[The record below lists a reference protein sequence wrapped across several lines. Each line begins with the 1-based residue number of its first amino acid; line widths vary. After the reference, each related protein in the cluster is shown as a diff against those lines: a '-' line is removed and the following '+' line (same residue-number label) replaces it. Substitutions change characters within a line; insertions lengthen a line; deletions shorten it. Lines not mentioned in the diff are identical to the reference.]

1 MSPQRRP
8 PRLGQFI
15 VLFALLLALGVTFV
29 VIHVAIGDGGDGGT
43 HRSHRARPQMTK
55 HAPSKPRG
63 RGSQRTRRSADTA
76 VRWRRSR
83 ALGIPSAGALVR
95 GVRLPAGGRHF
106 ATWDPVLRRSPNRPW
121 RRHGTDALVRVVLDV
136 VRSYSAAHPRAL
148 PALVGDLSRP
158 RGGDFGRRFG
168 IIGHSTHQNGLDVD
182 IYYPR
187 LDRRPRPPTV
197 PSQVDRALAQDL
209 VDRFVRAGAA
219 LVLVGPNVRLTGP
232 ASVVKPF
239 PNHDNHLHARI
250 PNPDR
255 RT

>member
-1 MSPQRRP
+1 M
-8 PRLGQFI
+8 
-15 VLFALLLALGVTFV
+15 
-29 VIHVAIGDGGDGGT
+29 
-43 HRSHRARPQMTK
+43 
-55 HAPSKPRG
+55 
-63 RGSQRTRRSADTA
+63 
-76 VRWRRSR
+76 
-83 ALGIPSAGALVR
+83 PSAGALVR
-95 GVRLPAGGRHF
+95 GVRLPAAGRHF

-182 IYYPR
+182 VYYPR

-197 PSQVDRALAQDL
+197 PWQVDRALAQDL

-219 LVLVGPNVRLTGP
+219 LVLVGSNVRLTEP
-232 ASVVKPF
+232 AGVVKPF
-239 PNHDNHLHARI
+239 PNHDNQLHARI